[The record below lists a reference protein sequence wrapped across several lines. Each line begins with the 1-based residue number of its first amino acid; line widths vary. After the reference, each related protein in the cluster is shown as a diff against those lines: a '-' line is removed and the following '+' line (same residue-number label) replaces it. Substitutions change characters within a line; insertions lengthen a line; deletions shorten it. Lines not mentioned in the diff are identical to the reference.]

1 MLVAEAGLLELE
13 AGPLATGIVSII
25 FVSPKIKRL
34 CAVTP
39 VTRVGTMV
47 QDSALSVTEKVG
59 IGFLI
64 VDFPVRF
71 PIFSCWAN

>member
-13 AGPLATGIVSII
+13 AVPLATGMVSII

-39 VTRVGTMV
+39 ATGVGTMV

-59 IGFLI
+59 TGFLLL
-64 VDFPVRF
+64 DFPVGF

>member
-1 MLVAEAGLLELE
+1 MLVAEVGLLELE
-13 AGPLATGIVSII
+13 AVPLATGIVSNILL
-25 FVSPKIKRL
+25 FPKIKRL

-47 QDSALSVTEKVG
+47 QDSALSVTEMVG

-64 VDFPVRF
+64 IDFLSDF
-71 PIFSCWAN
+71 QYIFWAN

>member
-1 MLVAEAGLLELE
+1 LL
-13 AGPLATGIVSII
+13 
-25 FVSPKIKRL
+25 FPKIKRL

-47 QDSALSVTEKVG
+47 QDSALSVTEMVG

-64 VDFPVRF
+64 IDFLSDF
-71 PIFSCWAN
+71 QYIFWAN